1 MQIKHASNLSVTMFC
16 SFMFSP
22 SGSLSKRK
30 FTELT
35 LKRSQ
40 LEMNRSDMSLQLRTV
55 AKLSLT
61 MFTLEV
67 SYSLVYAFIMST
79 QFTALFK
86 LCRTSSTFEVFDS
99 VVNTIDVAL
108 QVSFGRV
115 LSITKVTVMTTRGCV

>member
-1 MQIKHASNLSVTMFC
+1 MQIKYASNLSITMFC

-67 SYSLVYAFIMST
+67 SYSLVYVLIMPT
-79 QFTALFK
+79 
-86 LCRTSSTFEVFDS
+86 
-99 VVNTIDVAL
+99 
-108 QVSFGRV
+108 
-115 LSITKVTVMTTRGCV
+115 